1 MVRGLLYG
9 DTIMFDTVNL
19 TQGTAISSSVLGV
32 VGVVTAPD
40 LQNMGLSVVAV
51 LGGVLSLIMAAYG
64 NYRKINK
71 EYGVDAYAKVQV
83 LENQVSELAKQNDK
97 LHEFNSE
104 LLDQLKIQNQ
114 LLSRINATNEAVAAS
129 TAVSAEIAVQ
139 QAAKTTT

>member
-1 MVRGLLYG
+1 
-9 DTIMFDTVNL
+9 MFDTVNL